1 MTVREPAKGNTDTDH
16 DRNEGTVRFRT
27 DINKTTKT
35 EVLFMRKVIMY
46 GVDKLYGGVCKLKEE
61 LDKIRIREMN
71 LFRN

>member
-1 MTVREPAKGNTDTDH
+1 MNVREPARGNTDTDH
-16 DRNEGTVRFRT
+16 DRNESKNQNGGANVR
-27 DINKTTKT
+27 N
-35 EVLFMRKVIMY
+35 VIMY